1 MSIKEKILVVDD
13 DHFVIET
20 LEAFLSAKGYLV
32 DSADSG
38 SRALGMMKKKVY
50 DLVLSDMVM
59 EDVGGLDL
67 LREVKTK
74 YPDIPFLLFTGYGSL
89 DTAIEALRLG
99 TYDYLQKPINYE
111 ELLLK
116 VKSALE
122 MARLKREKEAAEQE
136 KDELLEKLK
145 HYNISLEAMVEE
157 RTKAIK
163 QSQETLRSSEK
174 KYVRLVEN
182 SPDIIYMLNSEGR
195 FSFVGGAVKSLLG
208 LTSGDL
214 MGKHFES
221 IVWPEDATKAQFH
234 LNERRTGKRATRGF
248 ELRLAVRGG
257 KEKAFDIRYLTVEL
271 DAFGMYDKPVKK
283 KDKKFLYT
291 YGVARDI
298 SARKRVEVA
307 LEHMNKKL
315 LMEYKQR
322 KLLSKRLITLLEN
335 DRRQLA
341 MELHDH
347 VGQMLT
353 ALKMDLEVVLGEA
366 KPDGAVFKE
375 STQLAHDKA
384 LQAMEEIRNIARG
397 LRPTTLDTL
406 GLASSLR
413 ELFDDIKEHTDL
425 EIHFFHKRL
434 PRRLDPEKEL
444 AIYRIVQEALTNVV
458 KHAHAEK
465 VFVNLVREKKFIT
478 LGVEDAGVGFDK
490 DKIMKI
496 SRGKGP
502 LGLLIMQE
510 RAVQVD
516 GEFSIES
523 RIDGG
528 THLLARIPV

>member
-1 MSIKEKILVVDD
+1 MGRRITKLKKSQTDGKASKGALSESEAKYQQLFATVSDAIMLFDAETKQFVDVNDAALDLYGYSKEEFLELRHPDITSEPEESEASIEQ
-13 DHFVIET
+13 
-20 LEAFLSAKGYLV
+20 ALSGKLDRIPVRYH
-32 DSADSG
+32 
-38 SRALGMMKKKVY
+38 KKKDGTIFPVEISASTFTLR
-50 DLVLSDMVM
+50 DRKVLCGVI
-59 EDVGGLDL
+59 
-67 LREVKTK
+67 R
-74 YPDIPFLLFTGYGSL
+74 DITERKRVE
-89 DTAIEALRLG
+89 EAL
-99 TYDYLQKPINYE
+99 
-111 ELLLK
+111 
-116 VKSALE
+116 
-122 MARLKREKEAAEQE
+122 KE
-136 KDELLEKLK
+136 
-145 HYNISLEAMVEE
+145 
-157 RTKAIK
+157 
-163 QSQETLRSSEK
+163 SQK
-174 KYVRLVEN
+174 KYSTLVEN
-182 SPDIIYMLNSEGR
+182 SLTGIYIDQNGKIVFANRKFAEIYRHPRDELIGMESWKLVHPEDRALTNEIRTNRLKGEEAPSEYEAR
-195 FSFVGGAVKSLLG
+195 G
-208 LTSGDL
+208 LTRDGETIWIARRNTRIDYKGRPAIL
-214 MGKHFES
+214 GN
-221 IVWPEDATKAQFH
+221 IEDITK
-234 LNERRTGKRATRGF
+234 RKRA
-248 ELRLAVRGG
+248 E
-257 KEKAFDIRYLTVEL
+257 D
-271 DAFGMYDKPVKK
+271 
-283 KDKKFLYT
+283 
-291 YGVARDI
+291 
-298 SARKRVEVA
+298 A

-315 LMEYKQR
+315 LMEHKQR

-353 ALKMDLEVVLGEA
+353 ALKMDLEVVLGEV
-366 KPDGAVFKE
+366 KPDGAAFKE

-490 DKIMKI
+490 DKVMKI
-496 SRGKGP
+496 SRVKGP

-523 RIDGG
+523 RIGGG

>member
-1 MSIKEKILVVDD
+1 
-13 DHFVIET
+13 
-20 LEAFLSAKGYLV
+20 
-32 DSADSG
+32 
-38 SRALGMMKKKVY
+38 
-50 DLVLSDMVM
+50 
-59 EDVGGLDL
+59 
-67 LREVKTK
+67 
-74 YPDIPFLLFTGYGSL
+74 
-89 DTAIEALRLG
+89 
-99 TYDYLQKPINYE
+99 
-111 ELLLK
+111 
-116 VKSALE
+116 
-122 MARLKREKEAAEQE
+122 
-136 KDELLEKLK
+136 
-145 HYNISLEAMVEE
+145 
-157 RTKAIK
+157 
-163 QSQETLRSSEK
+163 
-174 KYVRLVEN
+174 
-182 SPDIIYMLNSEGR
+182 
-195 FSFVGGAVKSLLG
+195 
-208 LTSGDL
+208 
-214 MGKHFES
+214 
-221 IVWPEDATKAQFH
+221 
-234 LNERRTGKRATRGF
+234 
-248 ELRLAVRGG
+248 
-257 KEKAFDIRYLTVEL
+257 
-271 DAFGMYDKPVKK
+271 
-283 KDKKFLYT
+283 
-291 YGVARDI
+291 
-298 SARKRVEVA
+298 
-307 LEHMNKKL
+307 MNKKL
-315 LMEYKQR
+315 LMEHKQR

-353 ALKMDLEVVLGEA
+353 TLKMDLEVVLGEV

-490 DKIMKI
+490 DKVMKI